1 MTYAE
6 RSAATRTRDDE
17 HMIYEM
23 GSVSQY
29 ADGSVLDCLTMTTY
43 SAEQVVAGITLR
55 TLRFEPAFI
64 FNRPSLYLKDLR
76 RNAKAALKN
85 GTTRNLAPFVSSN
98 VSGHNARLPTNAG
111 HSRKER
117 R

>member
-29 ADGSVLDCLTMTTY
+29 EDGSVLDCMTMATY
-43 SAEQVVAGITLR
+43 TAEQVVTGIAV
-55 TLRFEPAFI
+55 RFETAFI
-64 FNRPSLYLKDLR
+64 FNRPKLYLKDLR
-76 RNAKAALKN
+76 RNAKAALKK
-85 GTTRNLAPFVSSN
+85 GTTGNLAPFV
-98 VSGHNARLPTNAG
+98 
-111 HSRKER
+111 K
-117 R
+117 